1 MKAVNRDAISS
12 IAWFFAGRI
21 TDGTDGSIQM
31 AAVGTE
37 RQSKEIALMGIFAEA
52 VIGKIGELIVFQIQD
67 RNGLVLMTLLRAIS
81 VV

>member
-12 IAWFFAGRI
+12 IARFFARRI
-21 TDGTDGSIQM
+21 ADGTDGSIQM
-31 AAVGTE
+31 ASVGTE

-52 VIGKIGELIVFQIQD
+52 VIGKIGELIVFQIQN